1 MFATV
6 YTELARYSP
15 LLCSSTVLTEEYS
28 EYESQIAVLTE
39 EYSEYESQ
47 VAVLT
52 EEYSEYESQVA
63 GTGGQEIV
71 DESLLHTHTSIQ
83 QN

>member
-6 YTELARYSP
+6 CTELARYSP
-15 LLCSSTVLTEEYS
+15 LLCSST
-28 EYESQIAVLTE
+28 VLTE